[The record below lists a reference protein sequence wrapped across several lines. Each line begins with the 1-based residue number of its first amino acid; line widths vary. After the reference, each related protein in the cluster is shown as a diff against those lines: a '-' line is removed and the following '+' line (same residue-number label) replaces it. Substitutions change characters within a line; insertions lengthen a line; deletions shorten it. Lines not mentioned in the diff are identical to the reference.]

1 MDKIRAAQL
10 TCTIYNSVADR
21 ALAKLQEIGVKAYH
35 TQPSR
40 ATVLRRREGF
50 WGIGAGLVLEEEPA
64 TRLTFHVSVESAE
77 DALQALIAA
86 CGLQVPGR
94 GSAVYDEVEIAA
106 ESGWEAP
113 EIAPFNDENKMPLRN
128 DLSSI
133 VCTVQQDYGNHIA
146 RSSLDLGV
154 PMPQVTTGE
163 GTGLRDKL
171 GLIRVTVP
179 AAKEIVHVTV
189 SDQESEEIFAA
200 LVTAGRINELGAGF
214 MYDSPGTRGIIN
226 NMVVRGQQH
235 SASMEQLIAA
245 VDDMKGS
252 ADWRRRVLSEET
264 QGYRYL
270 HDLVCMILVCNEGH
284 ASDLVIAAMSAGAGG
299 ATISKQSY
307 VSFDGENGAI
317 SPARETTELIVGQG
331 AVDNIHDALKDAGL
345 YGDEMSGFI
354 ALKQVGVACT
364 HLGAPRD

>member
-10 TCTIYNSVADR
+10 TCTIYNSVVDR
-21 ALAKLQEIGVKAYH
+21 ALAKLQEIGVRSYH
-35 TQPSR
+35 AQPSR

-64 TRLTFHVSVESAE
+64 TRLTFHVPLESAE
-77 DALQALIAA
+77 DALQALISA

-94 GSAVYDEVEIAA
+94 GSAVYDEVEIVA

-113 EIAPFNDENKMPLRN
+113 EIAPFGDANRMPLRD

-133 VCTVQQDYGNHIA
+133 VCTVQQDYGNHLA
-146 RSSLDLGV
+146 RSALDLGV

-171 GLIRVTVP
+171 GLIRITVP

-189 SDQESEEIFAA
+189 PDQESEEIFAA

-214 MYDSPGTRGIIN
+214 IYDSPGTRGIIN

-245 VDDMKGS
+245 VDEMKGS

-307 VSFDGENGAI
+307 VSFDGEDGAI

-331 AVDNIHDALKDAGL
+331 AVESIHDALRDAGL
-345 YGDEMSGFI
+345 YGDEISGCI
-354 ALKQVGVACT
+354 ALKKVDVACT